1 MRYLL
6 WVGIICLIVLEG
18 CTRSEIIDAGSAV
31 RIVVDVS
38 KSKVQNLSDEAE
50 ITEIIPLETV
60 EKSLLRNIDK
70 LYVTDQYILVVDLR
84 KSEIYLFDRDG
95 RFRNKIGIK
104 GRGPKEYI
112 AFDDV
117 QYDERNGLI
126 YIHERMRHRMQS
138 YGTNGKLINEK
149 EYHQWLD
156 SFLKTD
162 DGYWIYTCY
171 NEDVS
176 TRYALQ
182 LIDSAFKKVVGQYLP
197 QKCFFTTTF
206 LPRFFQDGQGG
217 DYFAYPYSNIIY
229 RLENGIPEP
238 YLTVDFGE
246 KTLPY
251 EEIKQLKEQ
260 SEYEKLV
267 LDKGYLGDLKN
278 MFFCNGKFYFS
289 FSELASGET
298 TLYRAVYDM
307 NTSEVEI
314 YDRYA
319 PFCPS
324 GLQRYAFKKLPLT
337 ELLGTDGKSLIYSVY
352 PYNLSEENLRVL
364 TEKVSPE
371 INQEANP
378 LLFFVRQK

>member
-38 KSKVQNLSDEAE
+38 KRKVQNLSDEAE

-126 YIHERMRHRMQS
+126 YTHERMRHRMQS

-182 LIDSAFKKVVGQYLP
+182 LIV
-197 QKCFFTTTF
+197 
-206 LPRFFQDGQGG
+206 
-217 DYFAYPYSNIIY
+217 
-229 RLENGIPEP
+229 RL
-238 YLTVDFGE
+238 
-246 KTLPY
+246 K
-251 EEIKQLKEQ
+251 
-260 SEYEKLV
+260 
-267 LDKGYLGDLKN
+267 
-278 MFFCNGKFYFS
+278 
-289 FSELASGET
+289 
-298 TLYRAVYDM
+298 R
-307 NTSEVEI
+307 
-314 YDRYA
+314 
-319 PFCPS
+319 
-324 GLQRYAFKKLPLT
+324 
-337 ELLGTDGKSLIYSVY
+337 
-352 PYNLSEENLRVL
+352 
-364 TEKVSPE
+364 
-371 INQEANP
+371 
-378 LLFFVRQK
+378 